1 MNNGISDGVGKI
13 TYLDGVTYIGSFRN
27 GAKNGKGIKTYPK
40 ARYSSSHDDCTL
52 SLAKFFLTF

>member
-27 GAKNGKGIKTYPK
+27 GAKNGKGIKTYPNHE
-40 ARYSSSHDDCTL
+40 ASV
-52 SLAKFFLTF
+52 KFVGIQHLPCSGRI